1 MFNFSEWVVS
11 GIIDG
16 YKKGITPFAK
26 VTELTAMYLVKGV
39 IIQEQADRI
48 GIECPAPANVLE
60 SVEGGEPIDV

>member
-1 MFNFSEWVVS
+1 
-11 GIIDG
+11 
-16 YKKGITPFAK
+16 
-26 VTELTAMYLVKGV
+26 MYLVKGV